1 MFKCLHQSIRRMND
15 ITVRIKESLSKKPN
29 IVYAILFG
37 SAAEDRLRED
47 SDIDVAIRFFP
58 EPDVMELGEI
68 SSLIESVVGR
78 AVHVVNIVR
87 APPPLR
93 YEIFKNGVL
102 ILVRDEGL
110 LAEDK
115 ARAIMEYLD
124 FRPHYENMAKGL
136 MRALGNA

>member
-1 MFKCLHQSIRRMND
+1 MND

-47 SDIDVAIRFFP
+47 SDIDVAIRFSP

-78 AVHVVNIVR
+78 AVHVVNIVK

-124 FRPHYENMAKGL
+124 FRPHYEKMAKGL